1 MNLPSEQQVL
11 QLFQGTVQQQYTMR
25 RLIQHFAVAV
35 EERPAFR
42 EAIRAMVARGT
53 LVLLHGTRY
62 ALPQRLNTLAGVVKR
77 HANGYGF
84 VVLDDAQEDDIYL
97 PRRAM
102 QGVIHGDRVLVRLE
116 TPQQHGE
123 RRSGRVVQ
131 VLARGQQEVVGYVE
145 MLGKTCWLV
154 PLDARICPDIF
165 IPPQER
171 LQARRGAMAVA
182 EITRYTLTQ
191 EHPQGRIVEVL
202 GNADAP
208 DMQMRLILRKYSLQ
222 TAFPPAVEAI
232 AEAIAPQVSPQDH
245 AGRRDLRGVIT
256 FTIDGETA
264 RDFDDAVSLELL
276 TNGHTLLGV
285 HIADVSF
292 YVHEGSPL
300 DREAAQRGTSVYL
313 PDRVIPMLPARLS
326 HDICCLQPAVDRL
339 TLSVFIELAADGRT
353 VRYEVVDTVIR
364 SQARLTY
371 TRVAEYLDGNPRA
384 LDSWN
389 PAIGAVL
396 ARMDHLAS
404 LLRQQR
410 LTAGSLDFDL
420 PEADIVLDS
429 EGKIDTILRAERTR
443 AHMLIEEFMLLANRT
458 VAAHLARLGVPA
470 LYRVHEPPSAEKL
483 MPFHAFVRTFG
494 YTLPDTGRLQPRA
507 VQVLLDAV
515 QGTPAAPLI
524 NHLLLRSL
532 PRAHYAMEN
541 SGHFGLACTHY
552 THFTS
557 PIRRYPDLI
566 VHRLLRDSAAPGG
579 MSAARREFWRF
590 CLPEIATSTSTSER
604 LADDAEREGEN
615 VKKVEFML
623 DKLGE
628 EYDGVITGVTQF
640 GLFVELDNLFVEGL
654 VHISWLPDYFHY
666 DPERFCLVGQH
677 TAQTYRLGDR
687 VRVRVDNV
695 NVVRQQIDFALLVTR

>member
-102 QGVIHGDRVLVRLE
+102 QGVIHGDHVLVRLE

-429 EGKIDTILRAERTR
+429 EGKIDTILRAERNR

-470 LYRVHEPPSAEKL
+470 LCRVHEPPSAEKL

-557 PIRRYPDLI
+557 PIRLYPAPI
-566 VHRLLRDSAAPGG
+566 VQRLLPDAAASVG
-579 MSAARREFWRF
+579 MSAACRE
-590 CLPEIATSTSTSER
+590 
-604 LADDAEREGEN
+604 
-615 VKKVEFML
+615 
-623 DKLGE
+623 
-628 EYDGVITGVTQF
+628 
-640 GLFVELDNLFVEGL
+640 
-654 VHISWLPDYFHY
+654 
-666 DPERFCLVGQH
+666 
-677 TAQTYRLGDR
+677 
-687 VRVRVDNV
+687 
-695 NVVRQQIDFALLVTR
+695 

>member
-42 EAIRAMVARGT
+42 EAIRAMVARGQ

-62 ALPQRLNTLAGVVKR
+62 TLPQRLDTLAGVVKR

-97 PRRAM
+97 PRRTM

-116 TPQQHGE
+116 TQQQHGE

-131 VLARGQQEVVGYVE
+131 VLARGQREVVGYVE
-145 MLGKTCWLV
+145 MLGKTCWLLPV
-154 PLDARICPDIF
+154 DARICPDIF

-191 EHPQGRIVEVL
+191 EHPQGKIVEVL
-202 GNADAP
+202 GHADAP

-222 TAFPPAVEAI
+222 TVFPPAVEAA
-232 AEAIAPQVSPQDH
+232 AEAIAPQVSPQDYT
-245 AGRRDLRGVIT
+245 GRRDLRGVIT

-276 TNGHTLLGV
+276 TNGHMLLGV

-313 PDRVIPMLPARLS
+313 PDQVIPMLPARLS
-326 HDICCLQPAVDRL
+326 HDICCLQPEVDRL
-339 TLSVFIELAADGRT
+339 TLSVFIELTADGRT
-353 VRYEVVDTVIR
+353 VRYEVADTVIR

-371 TRVAEYLDGNPRA
+371 TRVAEYLDGNLRA
-384 LDSWN
+384 LDGWN

-396 ARMDHLAS
+396 ERMDHLAS

-420 PEADIVLDS
+420 PEANIVLNS

-458 VAAHLARLGVPA
+458 VATHLARLGVPA

-483 MPFHAFVRTFG
+483 MPFSALVRTFG

-507 VQVLLDAV
+507 VQTLLDAA

-532 PRAHYAMEN
+532 PRAHYAVEN
-541 SGHFGLACTHY
+541 IGHFGLACTHY

-566 VHRLLRDSAAPGG
+566 VHRLLRDSAVPGG
-579 MSAARREFWRF
+579 MSAARREFWRC

-604 LADDAEREGEN
+604 LADDAEREGEQ

-628 EYDGVITGVTQF
+628 EYDGVITGVTPF

-654 VHISWLPDYFHY
+654 VHISGLSDYFHY
-666 DPERFCLVGQH
+666 DPERFCLRGQY
-677 TAQTYRLGDR
+677 TGQTYRLGDR
-687 VRVRVDNV
+687 ARVRVDNV
-695 NVVRQQIDFALLVTR
+695 SLVRQQIDFALLGTR

>member
-11 QLFQGTVQQQYTMR
+11 RLFQETVQQQYTMK

-42 EAIRAMVARGT
+42 EAIRAMVARGQ

-62 ALPQRLNTLAGVVKR
+62 TLPQRLDTPAGVVKR

-116 TPQQHGE
+116 TRQQHGE

-131 VLARGQQEVVGYVE
+131 VLARGQQEVVGRVE
-145 MLGKTCWLV
+145 MLGKTCWLL

-165 IPPQER
+165 IPLQER

-222 TAFPPAVEAI
+222 TAFPPAVEAA
-232 AEAIAPQVSPQDH
+232 AEAIAPQVPPQDL
-245 AGRRDLRGVIT
+245 AGRRDLRSVIT

-276 TNGHTLLGV
+276 TNGHMLLGV

-313 PDRVIPMLPARLS
+313 PDQVIPMLPARLS
-326 HDICCLQPAVDRL
+326 HDVCCLQPEVDRL
-339 TLSVFIELAADGRT
+339 TLSVFIELTADGRT

-384 LDSWN
+384 LASWN

-396 ARMDHLAS
+396 AHMDHLAS

-429 EGKIDTILRAERTR
+429 KGKIDTILRAERTR

-458 VAAHLARLGVPA
+458 VAAHLAGLGVPA

-483 MPFHAFVRTFG
+483 MPFSAFVRTFG

-507 VQVLLDAV
+507 VQTLLDAA

-541 SGHFGLACTHY
+541 SGHFGLA
-552 THFTS
+552 
-557 PIRRYPDLI
+557 
-566 VHRLLRDSAAPGG
+566 
-579 MSAARREFWRF
+579 
-590 CLPEIATSTSTSER
+590 
-604 LADDAEREGEN
+604 
-615 VKKVEFML
+615 
-623 DKLGE
+623 
-628 EYDGVITGVTQF
+628 
-640 GLFVELDNLFVEGL
+640 
-654 VHISWLPDYFHY
+654 
-666 DPERFCLVGQH
+666 
-677 TAQTYRLGDR
+677 
-687 VRVRVDNV
+687 
-695 NVVRQQIDFALLVTR
+695 